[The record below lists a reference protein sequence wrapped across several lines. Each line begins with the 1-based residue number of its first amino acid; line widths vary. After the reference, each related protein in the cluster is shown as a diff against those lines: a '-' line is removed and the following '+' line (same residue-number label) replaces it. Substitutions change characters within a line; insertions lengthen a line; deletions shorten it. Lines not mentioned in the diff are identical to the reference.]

1 MTLLRA
7 AIWLATGFFIV
18 MLFMPLV
25 AEMLD
30 RLALLSQSGLP

>member
-1 MTLLRA
+1 MTPLRA
-7 AIWLATGFFIV
+7 AIWLATAFFVV

-30 RLALLSQSGLP
+30 RIAIASQAGFP

>member
-7 AIWLATGFFIV
+7 AIWLATALFVV
-18 MLFMPLV
+18 MLFSPLV

-30 RLALLSQSGLP
+30 RLAAGGQAGWP